1 LVSDVVIFGNKVKVV
16 RCNRSRPAQIK
27 DTLCVPLSFSD
38 NELRQYLGRRL
49 MRILK
54 GEYHKL
60 TKEKGFFIIG
70 EISFELI
77 DKFRDKTM
85 LAALKGSTIFVREDI
100 IKLSRVDIR
109 EIVVHEVAH
118 LFSKAHGE
126 RFKMAVQF
134 IGGNQR
140 RLPIQL

>member
-1 LVSDVVIFGNKVKVV
+1 LVSDVVILGNEVKIV
-16 RCNRSRPAQIK
+16 RHLRSRPAQIR
-27 DTLCVPLSFSD
+27 DTLYVPLTFSN
-38 NELRQYLGRRL
+38 NELRLYLRKRL
-49 MRILK
+49 KRILK
-54 GEYHKL
+54 AEYRKL

-70 EISFELI
+70 EVSFELI
-77 DKFRDKTM
+77 DRFRDKTM

-118 LFSKAHGE
+118 LFSKGHGE
-126 RFKMAVQF
+126 RFQMAVQF
-134 IGGNQR
+134 IGGSQR

>member
-1 LVSDVVIFGNKVKVV
+1 MVSDVVIFGNKVRVV

-49 MRILK
+49 MRTLK
-54 GEYHKL
+54 AEYHKL
-60 TKEKGFFIIG
+60 FKEKGLLIIG
-70 EISFELI
+70 EISFELV
-77 DKFRDKTM
+77 DRFRDKTM

-140 RLPIQL
+140 RLPIRL

>member
-1 LVSDVVIFGNKVKVV
+1 MVSDVVIFGNKVRVV

-49 MRILK
+49 MRMLK
-54 GEYHKL
+54 AEYHKL
-60 TKEKGFFIIG
+60 SKERGFFIIG
-70 EISFELI
+70 EISFELV
-77 DKFRDKTM
+77 DRFRDKTM

-118 LFSKAHGE
+118 LFSKEHGE
-126 RFKMAVQF
+126 RFKMAVQL

-140 RLPIQL
+140 RLPI

>member
-1 LVSDVVIFGNKVKVV
+1 MVSDVVIFGNKVKVV

-49 MRILK
+49 KRILK
-54 GEYHKL
+54 AEYHKL
-60 TKEKGFFIIG
+60 SKEKGFFIIG
-70 EISFELI
+70 EISFELV
-77 DKFRDKTM
+77 DRFRDKTM

-118 LFSKAHGE
+118 LFSRGHGE
-126 RFKMAVQF
+126 RFQMAVQF

>member
-1 LVSDVVIFGNKVKVV
+1 MVSDVVIFGNKVKIV
-16 RCNRSRPAQIK
+16 RCNKSRPAQIK
-27 DTLCVPLSFSD
+27 GALYVPLSFSD

-49 MRILK
+49 IRILK
-54 GEYHKL
+54 AQYHKL
-60 TKEKGFFIIG
+60 SKEKGFFIIG
-70 EISFELI
+70 EISFELV
-77 DKFRDKTM
+77 DRFRDKTM
-85 LAALKGSTIFVREDI
+85 LAALKDSTIFVREDI
-100 IKLSRVDIR
+100 IQLSRVDVR

>member
-1 LVSDVVIFGNKVKVV
+1 LVSDVVIFGNKVKIV

-54 GEYHKL
+54 AEYNML
-60 TKEKGFFIIG
+60 SKEKGFFIIG
-70 EISFELI
+70 EISFELV
-77 DKFRDKTM
+77 DRFRDKTM

-100 IKLSRVDIR
+100 IQLSRVDVR

-118 LFSKAHGE
+118 LFSKGHGE
-126 RFKMAVQF
+126 RFQMAVQF
-134 IGGNQR
+134 IGGSQR

>member
-1 LVSDVVIFGNKVKVV
+1 MVSDVVILGNKVKIV

-27 DTLCVPLSFSD
+27 GTLYVPLSFSD
-38 NELRQYLGRRL
+38 SELRQYLGGRL
-49 MRILK
+49 IRVLK
-54 GEYHKL
+54 AEYRKL

-70 EISFELI
+70 EVSFELI

-118 LFSKAHGE
+118 LFSRGHGE
-126 RFKMAVQF
+126 RFQMAVQF